1 MQQFIT
7 LIATIFVGLL
17 LDFAWIG
24 FIAKKLYEDEIGGLL
39 RKSNGNLAPDWVAA
53 MIVYALLVGGIFVF
67 AVPKAEGSPLQA
79 LIWGGLFGV
88 VMYGVYDFTNLATL
102 AGWSW
107 RISLIDVVWGGSLCA
122 ILCAFAV
129 ALQNRFA
136 G

>member
-1 MQQFIT
+1 MQQLTT
-7 LIATIFVGLL
+7 LMATIIVGLV

-53 MIVYALLVGGIFVF
+53 MIVYGLLVGGIFVF
-67 AVPKAEGSPLQA
+67 ALPKAEGSPVQA

-122 ILCAFAV
+122 MLCAFAV
-129 ALQNRFA
+129 ALQNRFV